1 MVMADLTSD
10 GNLESKLWDSAEQLR
25 GNIESA
31 QYKYIVLEILS
42 IKAFSEEQERI
53 GLTIPEGA
61 HWDSVVSQCE
71 SIVKT
76 QEGGS
81 VSDEIGRVVKCIEE
95 NNSGYS
101 DIFPR
106 GHNRSGI
113 PNPAL
118 WELIE
123 IFDEVEFN
131 NEEARDA
138 LGRVYEYFLREF
150 AREEGRR
157 SGEFYTPKCVV
168 DLLVRILEP
177 YSGKVFDPFCGSG
190 GMFIQSARFLENHNE
205 SVDIDIYGQELKEE
219 TWRICRANLTRAG
232 LPISNIKQGDSILND
247 QHERLKADRVI
258 TNPPFNME
266 EWGKD
271 ELTQDDPRFQYGLP
285 SETGNF
291 AFLQHM
297 LHHTGDA
304 GVVGTVM
311 ANRTMF
317 AQGEAEKIR
326 RQIIEDDLLDIIIS
340 LPDNLFYSTP
350 IPASIWILAKGKDS
364 DEYRDRN
371 GEALVI
377 DAESHFETVNNSLNT
392 LTEEHIQKIVSK
404 VRAYRAESGVEP
416 YRNEAGFCRRV
427 TIEELAEEDYVV
439 TPGGFVGKDKTYGND
454 LSNEQLTE
462 LVDELNET
470 FDKSEELNEQIRRTL
485 EETDKL

>member
-1 MVMADLTSD
+1 MAMTDLTAD
-10 GNLESKLWDSAEQLR
+10 GNLESKLWNSAEQLR
-25 GNIESA
+25 GTIESA
-31 QYKYIVLEILS
+31 QYKYVVLEILS
-42 IKAFSEEQERI
+42 IKAFSEEQEQI
-53 GLTIPEGA
+53 GLTIPKDA
-61 HWDSVVSQCE
+61 NWDSVVSQCE
-71 SIVKT
+71 SIVGDH
-76 QEGGS
+76 QDGS
-81 VSDEIGRVVKCIEE
+81 INEEIGKIVERIETS
-95 NNSGYS
+95 NPGYS

-118 WELIE
+118 WKLIE
-123 IFDEVEFN
+123 TFDDVEFN
-131 NEEARDA
+131 TEEARDP

-177 YSGKVFDPFCGSG
+177 YSKKVFDPFCGSG
-190 GMFIQSARFLENHNE
+190 GMFIQSAQFLEKHDE
-205 SVDIDIYGQELKEE
+205 SVDINIHGQELKEG

-232 LPISNIKQGDSILND
+232 LPISNIKQGDSILDD
-247 QHERLKADRVI
+247 QHKELKADRII

-271 ELTQDDPRFQYGLP
+271 ELAQDDPRFSYGLP

-297 LHHTGDA
+297 IYHTGDD
-304 GVVGTVM
+304 GMVGTVM

-317 AQGEAEKIR
+317 AQDDAEKIR
-326 RQIIEDDLLDIIIS
+326 RQIIEDDLLDAVIS
-340 LPDNLFYSTP
+340 LPNNLFYSTS
-350 IPASIWILAKGKDS
+350 IPASIWILTKGKDS
-364 DEYRDRN
+364 DEYRDRS
-371 GEALVI
+371 GETLVI
-377 DAESHFETVNNSLNT
+377 DAEYLFETVNNSLNT

-427 TIEELAEEDYVV
+427 TVDEFAEDDYVV
-439 TPGGFVGKDKTYGND
+439 TPGGFVGKDKTYKSN
-454 LSNEQLTE
+454 LTNEQLTE
-462 LVDELNET
+462 LVDEVNEI
-470 FDKSEELNEQIRRTL
+470 FDKSEKLNKQIRRTL
-485 EETDKL
+485 EETDEI